1 MLSPWRRKP
10 TLDNLNKDFNNTR
23 GEQTD
28 QFDYFMDADNVSAL
42 GGTLSNDSISPKKSF
57 LLIMKL

>member
-1 MLSPWRRKP
+1 MLNPWRGKP
-10 TLDNLNKDFNNTR
+10 TLDNLNKDFNNTH

-42 GGTLSNDSISPKKSF
+42 GGTLSNDSISPKESF
-57 LLIMKL
+57 